1 MTEISRKR
9 FFSGLDSEKRYAY
22 CRALRVG
29 DRVHVS
35 GSTALVSGGGVAES
49 QENDA
54 HAQSSEALRRI
65 ADALRNFGLS
75 LSHVVAVRGYLTGP
89 EHVEGY
95 LKAHAEAFSDAPPA
109 STMVGTS
116 FLADP
121 ALVVEIEVEATV

>member
-1 MTEISRKR
+1 MTEISRER

-22 CRALRVG
+22 CRAMRVG

-35 GSTALVSGGGVAES
+35 GSTALISGGGVAEGH
-49 QENDA
+49 ENNA
-54 HAQSSEALRRI
+54 YAQSTEALARI
-65 ADALRNFGLS
+65 AAALGHFGLG

-89 EHVEGY
+89 ECAEGY
-95 LKAHAEAFSDAPPA
+95 LKAHAEAFSGSPPA

-121 ALVVEIEVEATV
+121 ALVVEIEVEAVA